1 MLKCCLGDRGY
12 GLKTWLMTPYANPE
26 TPQEV
31 RYNNIHAHT
40 HAVERTF
47 DVLKGRWMCLDQIQP
62 VANYFEGV
70 QDHPGMLCPPQS
82 CNGMAFQ

>member
-1 MLKCCLGDRGY
+1 MLYCLGDRAY

-40 HAVERTF
+40 RAVERTF
-47 DVLKGRWMCLDQIQP
+47 GVLKGRWMCLDQIRL
-62 VANYFEGV
+62 VANYFIPLRRCARSSWHAV
-70 QDHPGMLCPPQS
+70 SSTILQ
-82 CNGMAFQ
+82 